1 MSTKA
6 HLVLEDRKQIESM
19 LNQKLSFTKIGKTI
33 GKSTS
38 TVSREVKSHRVERNQ
53 TPYGRIPNRCKNS
66 FSCAKRE
73 ICAVCKK
80 REHPLC
86 RTCNFCNQKC
96 PDFVEVLCPKLN
108 RPPFVCNGCGQIQS
122 CSLRKQFYRAEKAQ
136 KSYEFLLSE
145 ARSGFNITEA
155 EIENLNAVM
164 SGPIHQG
171 QSINHVLMSNPDSIS
186 FSSRSI
192 YTYTRAGLL
201 NFKNWDLPRVIKM
214 KPRKS
219 KSTPLKVDKKCRVG
233 RTWADY
239 LLFKN
244 EICDFPPVE
253 IDSVIGSRGGKS
265 LLTIMFSNSN
275 FMLAF
280 LRNRN
285 DSQSVID
292 SFNYLYDLFGKQLFS
307 DLFPVIIADNGSEFS
322 NPAAIEFA
330 PDGSRRTHLFYCDPQ
345 APFQKPRV
353 EENHTLIRR
362 ILPKGSSFDSLS
374 QADIDLVMSHVN
386 SYKRASLSGKS
397 PFEVFSFLY
406 GNHVLSLL
414 PYKQIV
420 SMNIVLSP
428 SLLK

>member
-1 MSTKA
+1 MSTKE

-19 LNQKLSFTKIGKTI
+19 LDQNMSFTKIGKAI

-38 TVSREVKSHRVERNQ
+38 TVSREVKTRRIERNQ
-53 TPYGRIPNRCKNS
+53 FPYGRIPNRCQNS
-66 FSCAKRE
+66 YSCSKRD
-73 ICAVCKK
+73 ICSVCQK
-80 REHPLC
+80 RAHPLC
-86 RTCNFCNQKC
+86 RTCSFCNQKC
-96 PDFVEVLCPKLN
+96 AEFVEVLCPRLN
-108 RPPFVCNGCGQIQS
+108 RPPFVCNGCGQVRS

-136 KSYEFLLSE
+136 KGYEFLLSE
-145 ARSGFNITEA
+145 ARSGFNITES

-164 SGPIHQG
+164 AEPIQQG
-171 QSINHVLMSNPDSIS
+171 QSISHVLMSNPDSIS
-186 FSSRSI
+186 FSARSI

-201 NFKNWDLPRVIKM
+201 NFKNWDLPHVIKM

-219 KSTPLKVDKKCRVG
+219 KSTPLKVDKKCRVN

-265 LLTIMFSNSN
+265 LLTIMFSNCN

-292 SFNYLYDLFGKQLFS
+292 CFNLLYDLLGKQLFS

-362 ILPKGSSFDSLS
+362 ILPKGSSFDPLS
-374 QADIDLVMSHVN
+374 QSDIDLVMSHVN
-386 SYKRASLSGKS
+386 SYKRASLSRKS

-406 GNHVLSLL
+406 GEHVLSLF
-414 PYKQIV
+414 PYKLIDPKD
-420 SMNIVLSP
+420 IILSP